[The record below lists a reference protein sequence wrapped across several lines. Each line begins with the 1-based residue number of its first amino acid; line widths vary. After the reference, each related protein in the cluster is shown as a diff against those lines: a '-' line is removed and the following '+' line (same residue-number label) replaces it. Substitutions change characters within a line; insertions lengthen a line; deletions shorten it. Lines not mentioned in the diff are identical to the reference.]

1 MWHLIL
7 GGAAVHRCDNC
18 LLSESALQIAE
29 KVVFRSE
36 VASAAK
42 AVDENKPVIAAV
54 NRCATQN
61 QMRVFQHS
69 VLAAEV
75 TLRYRRY
82 LFRSRCCRLLIQS
95 FQMPKSAGG
104 CEHRYGDGSVV
115 GHVHQEACGD

>member
-1 MWHLIL
+1 MGEACGKSQMLHLIL

-42 AVDENKPVIAAV
+42 AVDENRPVIAAV

-61 QMRVFQHS
+61 QMRAFQRS

-82 LFRSRCCRLLIQS
+82 LFRSRCCR
-95 FQMPKSAGG
+95 
-104 CEHRYGDGSVV
+104 Y
-115 GHVHQEACGD
+115 